1 VLRSGLNAAR
11 RRFTR
16 PIYITSGFRCKRHNQ
31 YVGGS
36 VASSHLRGLA
46 ADIACDNSRDR
57 FELIKALI
65 EAGFKRIGVRKD
77 FIHVD
82 VDYPE
87 KPSRLLWLY

>member
-1 VLRSGLNAAR
+1 M
-11 RRFTR
+11 
-16 PIYITSGFRCKRHNQ
+16 
-31 YVGGS
+31 
-36 VASSHLRGLA
+36 A

-82 VDYPE
+82 VDFPD
-87 KPSRLLWLY
+87 KPGRVMWLY